1 MSYETDNLKREI
13 DNLKYQKVENYRFG
27 NLEQKVLQLVGIFQ
41 DTLNTIS
48 SIEERLFKLEQKELE
63 RENEKISD

>member
-63 RENEKISD
+63 RENVI